1 MNIAV
6 FPGSFDPVTL
16 GHMDLIRRAA
26 GIFDRVYVC
35 AMVNSGK
42 SPMFTKEQRFAMLR
56 AAVAELP
63 NVTAEV
69 WTGLLADYAR
79 GKGAHYLVKG
89 VRNGTDFDTELGMA
103 QINRALDESLDTVLL
118 PARTEFLHV
127 SSTMVREMVKYGR
140 PLEPYMPAA
149 AIEKMK
155 EWDSDGKQS

>member
-16 GHMDLIRRAA
+16 GHMDLIGRAA
-26 GIFDRVYVC
+26 TIFDRVYVC

-42 SPMFTKEQRFAMLR
+42 RPMFTKEQRYEMLS

-63 NVTAEV
+63 NVTAEN

-79 GKGAHYLVKG
+79 ERGARFLIKG

-103 QINRALDESLDTVLL
+103 QINRALEPTLDTVLL

-127 SSTMVREMVKYGR
+127 SSTMVREMITYKR
-140 PLEPYMPAA
+140 PLEPYVPAA
-149 AIEKMK
+149 AIERMK
-155 EWDSDGKQS
+155 GW

>member
-16 GHMDLIRRAA
+16 GHIDLIGRAA

-42 SPMFTKEQRFAMLR
+42 TPMFTKEQRFEMLD
-56 AAVAELP
+56 AAVKGFD

-79 GKGAHYLVKG
+79 EKGAHYLIKG

-103 QINRALDESLDTVLL
+103 QINRALDAELDTVLL
-118 PARTEFLHV
+118 PARTEYLHV
-127 SSTMVREMVKYGR
+127 SSTMVREMVKYKR
-140 PLEPYMPAA
+140 PLEPYMPAE
-149 AIEKMK
+149 AIKIMK
-155 EWDSDGKQS
+155 GWKNDGEP

>member
-16 GHMDLIRRAA
+16 GHLDLIRRAA

-42 SPMFTKEQRFAMLR
+42 APMFTKEQRFAMLS
-56 AAVAELP
+56 ASVAELP
-63 NVTAEV
+63 NVRAEV

-79 GKGAHYLVKG
+79 EKGAYYLIKG

-103 QINRALDESLDTVLL
+103 QINRALDATLDTVLL

-140 PLEPYMPAA
+140 ALEPYMPAA
-149 AIEKMK
+149 AIKQMK
-155 EWDSDGKQS
+155 EWETNGQ

>member
-16 GHMDLIRRAA
+16 GHMDLISRAA

-35 AMVNSGK
+35 AMINSGK
-42 SPMFTKEQRFAMLR
+42 TPMFTREQRFDMLQ

-69 WTGLLADYAR
+69 WTGLLADYAVSR
-79 GKGAHYLVKG
+79 AAHYLIKG

-103 QINRALDESLDTVLL
+103 QINRALEASLDTVLL

-127 SSTMVREMVKYGR
+127 SSTMVREMVKYQR

-149 AIEKMK
+149 AIKLMK
-155 EWDSDGKQS
+155 GWG

>member
-16 GHMDLIRRAA
+16 GHIDLIGRAA

-42 SPMFTKEQRFAMLR
+42 TPMFTKEQRFEMLS
-56 AAVAELP
+56 AAVADFE

-69 WTGLLADYAR
+69 WTGLLADYAKE
-79 GKGAHYLVKG
+79 KGARYLVKG

-103 QINRALDESLDTVLL
+103 QINRALDASLDTVLL
-118 PARTEFLHV
+118 PARTEYLHV
-127 SSTMVREMVKYGR
+127 SSTMVREMVKYKR
-140 PLEPYMPAA
+140 PLEPYMPVA
-149 AIEKMK
+149 AIRIMK
-155 EWDSDGKQS
+155 GWENDGKP

>member
-16 GHMDLIRRAA
+16 GHMDLIGRAA
-26 GIFDRVYVC
+26 AIFDHVYVC

-42 SPMFTKEQRFAMLR
+42 RPMFTKEQRYEMLS

-63 NVTAEV
+63 NVTAEI
-69 WTGLLADYAR
+69 WTGLLADYA
-79 GKGAHYLVKG
+79 KEKNAHYLIKG

-103 QINRALDESLDTVLL
+103 QINRALEPTLDTVLL

-127 SSTMVREMVKYGR
+127 SSTMVREMVTYKR
-140 PLEPYMPAA
+140 PLEPYVPAA

-155 EWDSDGKQS
+155 GWRNDG